1 MSGAGDR
8 GVVIDLNNMAG
19 DDTSVIVPLDIPAGA
34 TGDSLDIQLTDE
46 GKPQAAPV
54 TPDTTAHEAGEI
66 VFGDE
71 SIAEILVKKSAAERE
86 QVDDEQIFN
95 DLLLHF
101 KKQPS
106 LVARKISLQAGQ
118 DLVVDRQDVARLVK
132 LVRRAM
138 ECVTSFPTENE
149 HSKPLLLE
157 ALDENHCNYSQTWLR
172 PLVFDRRIVLH
183 AAQEERSDADDS
195 HTLERRSLQRH
206 IMDQVETQSSPRSYK
221 QNTRPYSSDRLHE
234 LHRSAYAPSRPHTLT
249 NNATIRFGVPVLS
262 YVPDKMGRRVPGV
275 YSGVGHEGCTGTPRG
290 PLEWSFVQAS
300 PVYRIVENYPLS
312 SLREESVKFTIE
324 QRMASHPVMQ
334 PRFDNDDTTFET
346 EVVTLGEPLAIVGFV
361 IHGEEGD
368 AKSVTSHGG
377 KTPAANAAC
386 FRQHRTTV
394 LAPDALAETL
404 EAYIP
409 TQMDILNHQ
418 QKVWNDVYNLG
429 MVDECFGRFKLSF
442 DTLAADVIARVRAVI
457 TRNVVD
463 LIDTVLSRRERTE
476 RRLQKAALATDQG
489 KAKSTGARFLDDAIV
504 RDRLDGQFSDD
515 PILTMISLRQVPDHG
530 DECFLMLGFAHAH
543 PEGASPAP
551 EVRVRSTDPARDAV
565 LKDISQLYPEI
576 AGGDW
581 TRMFENVNKT
591 TALSLN
597 RFKDMLAREYSE
609 GARLRQ
615 LSAAQRGSMVRSK
628 LRLKAT
634 LDLNTSMS
642 NLGSDFVLLEDESG
656 EGEEFV
662 QDQHG
667 AALASTFYSA
677 AARARID
684 GDRANRG
691 IPNPST
697 ITEFS
702 SAALRRIADMF
713 VVMMNPNK
721 LNFTMGR
728 EDLVRAVYDVS
739 SLFDEMDTYPVF
751 INEYTRSRLG
761 PAPTKEERL
770 ALFEEAKSK
779 FSEQIGRDT
788 DVKTQEHASAI
799 IARLLIELESH
810 RPKHAFR
817 QILAKSGRK
826 TIGSDL
832 DTQYEYYSEE
842 NKLNFLV
849 QLASRPSDLGKEGR
863 LLDRYQADDLKI
875 VTARVAKY
883 VDHYLRKPDI
893 EAAYIAAAEV
903 DKRQEIVQRVNLQ
916 DRTPIGFEGAAS
928 FDDTAQQFKDQL
940 SARAERVQGDYNK
953 LLSVQTAAGMQQ
965 RVLIMRLLKH
975 IQHSVATSL
984 ALEQSTDSRYNY
996 DPYKYGSIMG
1006 RDDSSDASGAWRCLP
1021 DQEMCILNT
1030 FADMRGPTELLGS
1043 IRECGV
1049 VRRALMA
1056 NHSFLNCSRS
1066 GSYLVYSVV
1075 MAPRVV
1081 PVSHPAM
1088 IGPVPLAPTEKP
1100 VSVEA
1105 DSVLRALHS
1114 LTSQLRSL
1122 TGRDAIW
1129 EKQFSSA
1136 LTDRLGRRSWGFDN
1150 RAVQNSVLG
1159 LRRLVRLLAGGM
1171 SLWINN
1177 YKIEST
1183 HISLKKYD
1191 ATVRHREIVDVKF
1204 DSTDPAYRNSLGTQY
1219 LATFR
1224 PLSPALKTL
1233 GTSNLGG
1240 VSTSGLSS
1248 MSDHEELLKSL
1259 LESLDSVLIHLKS
1272 VDEAKMSLA
1281 AELLIKYVDNCL
1293 EGDRF
1298 HAIAT
1303 RDDRIDRKR
1312 EGIIRKDMLLT
1323 SREKSERY
1331 MRRLA
1336 GLDVDDEEDDDDD
1349 DDNEDDA
1356 DDGDAANDTVFDS
1369 VDSYFA
1375 DEDTRV
1381 NVSWD
1386 EDTE

>member
-8 GVVIDLNNMAG
+8 GVVIDLDNMAD
-19 DDTSVIVPLDIPAGA
+19 DDTSVIVPLEAPAGA
-34 TGDSLDIQLTDE
+34 RDSLDIQLTYE
-46 GKPQAAPV
+46 GRSEAAPV

-71 SIAEILVKKSAAERE
+71 SVAEVLVKKSAAERE

-106 LVARKISLQAGQ
+106 LVARKISVQAGQ
-118 DLVVDRQDVARLVK
+118 DLVVDRQDIARLVK

-138 ECVTSFPTENE
+138 ECVTSYPTENE

-157 ALDENHCNYSQTWLR
+157 ALDGNHCNYSQTWLR

-183 AAQEERSDADDS
+183 AAQGERSDADDS

-206 IMDQVETQSSPRSYK
+206 VMDQVETQSSPRSYK

-312 SLREESVKFTIE
+312 TLREEGVKFTIE

-361 IHGEEGD
+361 IHGEVGD
-368 AKSVTSHGG
+368 ANSVISHGG
-377 KTPAANAAC
+377 TTPAASAAC

-394 LAPDALAETL
+394 LVPDALAETL

-418 QKVWNDVYNLG
+418 QKFWNDVYNLG

-463 LIDTVLSRRERTE
+463 LIDTVLSRRERAE
-476 RRLQKAALATDQG
+476 RRLQKGALAADRTRV
-489 KAKSTGARFLDDAIV
+489 KSTRYRFLDDAIV
-504 RDRLDGQFSDD
+504 RDRLDGAVSDD
-515 PILTMISLRQVPDHG
+515 PIVTMINLRQVPDHG
-530 DECFLMLGFAHAH
+530 DECLLMLGFAHAH
-543 PEGASPAP
+543 PEGALPAP
-551 EVRVRSTDPARDAV
+551 EDHVRSTDPARDAI
-565 LKDISQLYPEI
+565 LNDISQLHPNL

-581 TRMFENVNKT
+581 TRMLDNVNQT
-591 TALSLN
+591 MALSLN
-597 RFKDMLAREYSE
+597 RFKDRLTQEYSE
-609 GARLRQ
+609 GTRLRQ
-615 LSAAQRGSMVRSK
+615 LAAAQRGSMVRTK
-628 LRLKAT
+628 LRQRAT
-634 LDLNTSMS
+634 LDLNTSRS
-642 NLGSDFVLLEDESG
+642 DLGSDFVLQEDESG

-662 QDQHG
+662 QYQHG
-667 AALASTFYSA
+667 AVLESSFYSA

-697 ITEFS
+697 MTEFS
-702 SAALRRIADMF
+702 TAALRRIADMF

-739 SLFDEMDTYPVF
+739 SLFDEMDTYAVF
-751 INEYTRSRLG
+751 VNEYTRSRLS
-761 PAPTKEERL
+761 PTSTREERL
-770 ALFEEAKSK
+770 ALLEEAKSK
-779 FSEQIGRDT
+779 FNEQIGRDT
-788 DVKTQEHASAI
+788 DVKTQDHASAI

-863 LLDRYQADDLKI
+863 LLDRYQADDLKTVI
-875 VTARVAKY
+875 SHVAKY
-883 VDHYLRKPDI
+883 VDQYLRKPDI
-893 EAAYIAAAEV
+893 KAAYIAAAEV

-916 DRTPIGFEGAAS
+916 DRTPIGFEAAVS
-928 FDDTAQQFKDQL
+928 FDDTPKQFKELL
-940 SARAERVQGDYNK
+940 SGRAERVQGDYK
-953 LLSVQTAAGMQQ
+953 ELLSVQNAAGTQQ
-965 RVLIMRLLKH
+965 RVLIMHLLKH

-984 ALEQSTDSRYNY
+984 AHEQGTDSRYNY
-996 DPYKYGSIMG
+996 DPYKYGSVMG
-1006 RDDSSDASGAWRCLP
+1006 RDDSSGAWRCVP
-1021 DQEMCILNT
+1021 DQETCILNT
-1030 FADMRGPTELLGS
+1030 FADMRGPTELLES
-1043 IRECGV
+1043 IRECGLI
-1049 VRRALMA
+1049 RKSLMA
-1056 NHSFLNCSRS
+1056 NHSFLNVSTRS

-1081 PVSHPAM
+1081 PVTHPAM
-1088 IGPVPLAPTEKP
+1088 VAPVPLAPTEKP

-1105 DSVLRALHS
+1105 ESVLRALHS
-1114 LTSQLRSL
+1114 LTSQLRNL
-1122 TGRDAIW
+1122 TGRDATW

-1177 YKIEST
+1177 YKIDST

-1191 ATVRHREIVDVKF
+1191 ATVRRREIVDVKF
-1204 DSTDPAYRNSLGTQY
+1204 DSTDLAYRNSLGTQY

-1224 PLSPALKTL
+1224 SLSPALKTL

-1240 VSTSGLSS
+1240 VSTGELSS

-1259 LESLDSVLIHLKS
+1259 LESLDSVLIHLKR
-1272 VDEAKMSLA
+1272 VDETKLSLA
-1281 AELLIKYVDNCL
+1281 AELLIKYVESCL
-1293 EGDRF
+1293 EGDHF
-1298 HAIAT
+1298 HTIAT
-1303 RDDRIDRKR
+1303 SDDRIDRRR

-1336 GLDVDDEEDDDDD
+1336 GLDDDDDEDDDD
-1349 DDNEDDA
+1349 A
-1356 DDGDAANDTVFDS
+1356 DELNDGDTAKDTVFDNA
-1369 VDSYFA
+1369 DSYFA
-1375 DEDTRV
+1375 DEETRV